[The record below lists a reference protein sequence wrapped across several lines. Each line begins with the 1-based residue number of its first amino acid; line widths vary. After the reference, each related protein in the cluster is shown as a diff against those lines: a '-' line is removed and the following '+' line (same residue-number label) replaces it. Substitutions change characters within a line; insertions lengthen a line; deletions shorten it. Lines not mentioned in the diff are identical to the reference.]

1 MSLTNDFPQNENTT
15 SAVFCFSLPWDA
27 TPGLEKMDNPVVQ
40 LTLIYPTHF
49 EDVQCQSGVNHI
61 YEG

>member
-1 MSLTNDFPQNENTT
+1 MI
-15 SAVFCFSLPWDA
+15 
-27 TPGLEKMDNPVVQ
+27 NPEVTKS

-61 YEG
+61 YEV